1 MYLKKSCVGK
11 FCIMTMLAMEAGM
24 IQAYANSPAPVN
36 YRGYFAGTAIIL
48 VLTVLFNAGIET
60 AVGAVMG
67 VGPKWVIF
75 LTNVGT
81 NLVMNII
88 LGYLDFTFRL
98 YVRGYY
104 FPVMCV
110 FEILV
115 LAAEYRIYLRFMG
128 RRFPKKSILKY
139 TAAAN
144 AVSFL
149 LGLLDLQLL
158 GMGVF

>member
-1 MYLKKSCVGK
+1 MELLRLWFLWFGIVWCWRSISC
-11 FCIMTMLAMEAGM
+11 FRLLASLPYMS
-24 IQAYANSPAPVN
+24 I
-36 YRGYFAGTAIIL
+36 
-48 VLTVLFNAGIET
+48 NAGIET

-149 LGLLDLQLL
+149 LGLLALQLL

>member
-1 MYLKKSCVGK
+1 MNLKKDCAGKSCLMAM
-11 FCIMTMLAMEAGM
+11 FFMEAGM
-24 IQAYANSPAPVN
+24 IQVYANSPAPVH
-36 YRGYFAGTAIIL
+36 YREYFAGTAIML

-60 AVGAVMG
+60 AAGAIMG
-67 VGPKWVIF
+67 VGPKRVIF
-75 LTNVGT
+75 LTNIGT
-81 NLVMNII
+81 NLIMNVL

-98 YVRGYY
+98 YLRGYY

-128 RRFPKKSILKY
+128 GRFPRQSILKY

-149 LGLLDLQLL
+149 LGLLVLQLL
-158 GMGVF
+158 GLGVF

>member
-88 LGYLDFTFRL
+88 LGYLDFT
-98 YVRGYY
+98 Y

-149 LGLLDLQLL
+149 LGLLALQLL

>member
-1 MYLKKSCVGK
+1 
-11 FCIMTMLAMEAGM
+11 MTMLAMEAGM

-36 YRGYFAGTAIIL
+36 YRGYFAGIAIIL

-81 NLVMNII
+81 NLVMYII

-149 LGLLDLQLL
+149 LGLLALQLL

>member
-1 MYLKKSCVGK
+1 M
-11 FCIMTMLAMEAGM
+11 
-24 IQAYANSPAPVN
+24 
-36 YRGYFAGTAIIL
+36 
-48 VLTVLFNAGIET
+48 
-60 AVGAVMG
+60 
-67 VGPKWVIF
+67 
-75 LTNVGT
+75 
-81 NLVMNII
+81 
-88 LGYLDFTFRL
+88 
-98 YVRGYY
+98 
-104 FPVMCV
+104 MCV

-149 LGLLDLQLL
+149 LGLLALQLL

>member
-1 MYLKKSCVGK
+1 MSGD
-11 FCIMTMLAMEAGM
+11 
-24 IQAYANSPAPVN
+24 
-36 YRGYFAGTAIIL
+36 II
-48 VLTVLFNAGIET
+48 
-60 AVGAVMG
+60 
-67 VGPKWVIF
+67 
-75 LTNVGT
+75 
-81 NLVMNII
+81 
-88 LGYLDFTFRL
+88 
-98 YVRGYY
+98 

-149 LGLLDLQLL
+149 LGLLALQLL

>member
-1 MYLKKSCVGK
+1 MFMLHGIVWCWRSNSC
-11 FCIMTMLAMEAGM
+11 FRLSASLPYMSI
-24 IQAYANSPAPVN
+24 
-36 YRGYFAGTAIIL
+36 
-48 VLTVLFNAGIET
+48 NAGIET

-149 LGLLDLQLL
+149 LGLLALQLL

>member
-1 MYLKKSCVGK
+1 MKKDCAGK
-11 FCIMTMLAMEAGM
+11 FCIMAMFFMEAGM
-24 IQAYANSPAPVN
+24 IQAYANSPAPVD
-36 YRGYFAGTAIIL
+36 YRGYFAGTAIML
-48 VLTVLFNAGIET
+48 ALTVLFNAGIET
-60 AVGAVMG
+60 AVGAIMG
-67 VGPKWVIF
+67 VGPKRVIF
-75 LTNVGT
+75 LTNMGT
-81 NLVMNII
+81 NLVMNIL

-98 YVRGYY
+98 YFRGYY

-128 RRFPKKSILKY
+128 RRFPKQSILKY

-149 LGLLDLQLL
+149 LGLMALRLL
-158 GMGVF
+158 GIGVF